1 MGLPHDLA
9 ISLQDTYPKNKNSN
23 VKRYMHPTIYN
34 SIIYNDHDM
43 EAI

>member
-9 ISLQDTYPKNKNSN
+9 IPLQDTYPKNNNSN
-23 VKRYMHPTIYN
+23 LKRYMCPTIYN
-34 SIIYNDHDM
+34 SIIYNCHDM